1 MSSVTISGTNKLA
14 ERIVNDAEEEARALL
29 TEAESEARF
38 IREESEKAVS
48 ARCVELNS
56 QKESAVK
63 SLIGGYRT
71 RATLDGKK
79 DALRKKRVVIDA
91 AFTRAYEAMLA
102 LSAERRKAICANLL
116 AAQAEGGETVLPAEQ
131 DRAALIALV
140 ASMPEK
146 KLKVSGDSAKIDGGF
161 ILLGSGYEKDCSFK
175 SLLTTVRDAEET
187 AVYQL
192 LFD

>member
-1 MSSVTISGTNKLA
+1 MSTVTISGTNKLA
-14 ERIVNDAEEEARALL
+14 ERIVTDAQEDAQKILA
-29 TEAESEARF
+29 EAESAAAF
-38 IREESEKAVS
+38 IRQEGDKTVS
-48 ARCVELNS
+48 ARKAELNS

-63 SLIGGYRT
+63 SLIGGYQT

-79 DALRKKRVVIDA
+79 DSLRKKRVVIDA

-102 LSAERRKAICANLL
+102 LNAEKRKGICANLL
-116 AAQAEGGETVLPAEQ
+116 AAQAEGGETVMPAEQ
-131 DRAALIALV
+131 DRAALVALV
-140 ASMPEK
+140 AAMPEK
-146 KLKVSGDSAKIDGGF
+146 KLKVSGDSASIEGGF

-192 LFD
+192 LFN